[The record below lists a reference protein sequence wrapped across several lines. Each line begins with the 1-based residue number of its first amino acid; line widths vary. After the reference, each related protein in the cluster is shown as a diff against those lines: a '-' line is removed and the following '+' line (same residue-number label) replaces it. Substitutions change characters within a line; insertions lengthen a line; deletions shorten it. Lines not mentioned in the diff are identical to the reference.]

1 MTKRE
6 RKAPGRR
13 LAAVVML
20 FYFLAFLLLAI
31 RNQSALGFVLSIVV
45 PAMIFIGTNFLPHL
59 FPADRLLLSLTNFL
73 CAMGILLLYSTNQ
86 DYARQQAVFY
96 GVGLVCMISC
106 IYLVRLLHS
115 WQKWIR
121 ILIPLSLVMMV
132 LPLIFGHEI
141 NGARNWITFGS
152 VSFQPSEIVKLAL
165 VLVLA
170 WFISRRQF
178 LPCLLFTAFCLGLL
192 MLQMDLGTALLYYG
206 TALLTYWAA
215 SGSILF
221 SMLGVAGG
229 VGASLIGYHQF
240 AHVRRR
246 VAIWL
251 NPWADY
257 ENAGYQLVKGLEAI
271 ANGGLWGVGLG
282 LGSPTKIPVYES
294 DFIFA
299 VLYEQFGQVF
309 GICVILMY
317 VALIWRCTTIARSA
331 RRSFY
336 GLLAMASTIM
346 LGLQTFVIIGGIL
359 KVIPL
364 TGVTLPFISYGGTSL
379 VSSMCLVGLIQ
390 GVESIN
396 EDDLKEDLRLS
407 MMDE

>member
-1 MTKRE
+1 MTKRA

-20 FYFLAFLLLAI
+20 FYFLAFLLLAV
-31 RNQSALGFVLSIVV
+31 RDQSILGFMLSVVV
-45 PAMIFIGTNFLPHL
+45 PAMIFVGTNFLPHL

-73 CAMGILLLYSTNQ
+73 CAMGILLLYSTNPA
-86 DYARQQAVFY
+86 YARQQAIFY
-96 GVGLVCMISC
+96 GVGLVCMIGC
-106 IYLVRLLHS
+106 IYMVRLFHS
-115 WQKWIR
+115 WHKWMR
-121 ILIPLSLVMMV
+121 ILIPVSLAIMV
-132 LPLIFGHEI
+132 LPLILGHEI

-152 VSFQPSEIVKLAL
+152 ISFQPSEIVKLAL
-165 VLVLA
+165 VFVLA
-170 WFISRRQF
+170 CFISRRKY
-178 LPCLLFTAFCLGLL
+178 LPCLLFTAACLGLL

-206 TALLTYWAA
+206 TALLVYWAA
-215 SGSILF
+215 SGNIFF
-221 SMLGVAGG
+221 SLLGIAGG

-240 AHVRRR
+240 SHVRRR

-251 NPWADY
+251 NPWTDY

-271 ANGGLWGVGLG
+271 ANGGLWGAGLG

-299 VLYEQFGQVF
+299 VLYEQFGQIF
-309 GICVILMY
+309 GIFVLLMY
-317 VALIWRCTTIARSA
+317 VALIWRGTTIARSA

-336 GLLAMASTIM
+336 GLLAMAATIM
-346 LGLQTFVIIGGIL
+346 LGLQTFVIIGGVL
-359 KVIPL
+359 KLIPL
-364 TGVTLPFISYGGTSL
+364 TGVTLPFVSYGGTSL

-396 EDDLKEDLRLS
+396 DDDLKEDIRLS
-407 MMDE
+407 MIGD